1 MARYTGAQVLAKWK
15 QRLDASTEYIKQGV
29 SRVTVAPGQ
38 AAAAAADRMVAGVQ
52 ASVSSGQWQ
61 RRVSSVSLQDWQNA
75 VINKGIPRIPA
86 GTAQAV
92 ATKAPVFDA
101 LLAAVDTAKAAA
113 NALPRGGLEQG
124 ISRANAYMRAMSAA
138 APKKRGG

>member
-1 MARYTGAQVLAKWK
+1 MPC
-15 QRLDASTEYIKQGV
+15 
-29 SRVTVAPGQ
+29 SRPPRGNAF
-38 AAAAAADRMVAGVQ
+38 AAA
-52 ASVSSGQWQ
+52 
-61 RRVSSVSLQDWQNA
+61 L
-75 VINKGIPRIPA
+75 
-86 GTAQAV
+86 
-92 ATKAPVFDA
+92 PVFDA